1 MPFLNRPLLFMK
13 RLLCLLTFILYSC
26 SNTGADLPPAENLR
40 VHKFLLDGTDIQ
52 NTTPVEAS
60 LRPEIRVEFSQALD
74 PGTPFR
80 SFITLLNK
88 NSEMIALD
96 YQVSDKT
103 LIVKPPAD
111 LEGFE
116 KYTFV
121 IQKGLS
127 SAIKGT
133 LQNEQSFLFYTTHD
147 QRDQFERISR
157 EALLDKVQA
166 QTFKYFWDFAHPS
179 GMIRERNT
187 SGTTVTTGGTGFG
200 VMAVLSGIE
209 RKFISKEE
217 GLERVKKI
225 VGFLEKADS
234 YHGAYA
240 HWYNGD
246 TGKTQP
252 FSAKDNGADLVETSF
267 LFMGLLTATEYFG
280 DSDLTQRVNALYQ
293 KIEWNFFLNGSESLF
308 WHWSPDHAFE
318 MNLKIRGWN
327 EALMVYILAAGS
339 EQYAISKEHYVQGWT
354 RNGTFVNGSTYEGIR
369 LPLGSEY
376 GGPLF
381 LSQYTFLGINP
392 FGLGDDYLADYSE
405 QCKNHTLIN
414 RAFCIQNP
422 NKFPGYSR
430 YFWGLTA
437 SDNPTGYSAH
447 SPRND
452 RGVITPTA
460 ALGSFPYTP
469 EQSME
474 ALEFFYYKLG
484 HRLWGEYGFKDAYS
498 VKDDWYANSYI
509 AIDQGPIIIGIENY
523 RSGLL
528 WKNCMKSPPVQKG
541 LKTLGF
547 KTP

>member
-1 MPFLNRPLLFMK
+1 MK
-13 RLLCLLTFILYSC
+13 RLFCILPFILWGC
-26 SNTGADLPPAENLR
+26 SETGADELPAENLY
-40 VHKFLLDGTDIQ
+40 VNKISLDGVDIQ
-52 NTTPVEAS
+52 TSPLVEAP
-60 LRPEIRVEFSQALD
+60 LRSEIRVEFSQALD
-74 PGTPFR
+74 PATSFR
-80 SFITLLNK
+80 SLVTLRNK
-88 NSEMIALD
+88 NSELIALD
-96 YQVSDKT
+96 YEVSGQT
-103 LIVKPPAD
+103 LTVKPSAD
-111 LEGFE
+111 LAGFE

-127 SAIKGT
+127 SVINGT
-133 LQNEQSFLFYTTHD
+133 LQNEHNFLFYTTND
-147 QRDQFERISR
+147 ERDQFERISR

-166 QTFKYFWDFAHPS
+166 RTFKYFWDFAHSS
-179 GMIRERNT
+179 GMIRERST
-187 SGTTVTTGGTGFG
+187 STTTVTTGGTGFG
-200 VMAVLSGIE
+200 VMAILSGIE
-209 RKFISKEE
+209 RKFITRKE
-217 GLERVKKI
+217 GLDRVKKI
-225 VGFLEKADS
+225 IVFLEKADS
-234 YHGAYA
+234 YHGAFA

-252 FSAKDNGADLVETSF
+252 FSDRDNGADLVETSF
-267 LFMGLLTATEYFG
+267 LFMGLITAGEYFG

-318 MNLKIRGWN
+318 INLKIRGWN
-327 EALMVYILAAGS
+327 EALIVYILAAGS
-339 EQYAISKEHYVQGWT
+339 EKYAINKEHYLQGWA

-376 GGPLF
+376 GGPMF

-392 FGLGDDYLADYSE
+392 FGLGDDHLADYSE

-414 RAFCIQNP
+414 RAFCIRNP
-422 NKFPGYSR
+422 NRFPGYNR
-430 YFWGLTA
+430 YSWGLTA

-447 SPRND
+447 SPQND

-528 WKNCMKSPPVQKG
+528 WKNFMKSKHVQGG
-541 LKTLGF
+541 LSRLGF
-547 KTP
+547 RHP